1 MELKPVET
9 GPENKWPLNA
19 EGVISSKL
27 IGQALLMKGLIQ
39 RDMPITSIDDA
50 NRICDAMIAT
60 AKQVEALEHAPLIG
74 GFSED

>member
-39 RDMPITSIDDA
+39 RDMPITSIDRKRTRLNSIHITRYRMPA
-50 NRICDAMIAT
+50 SA
-60 AKQVEALEHAPLIG
+60 
-74 GFSED
+74 